1 MLRSLFSKQHSK
13 KGTLLTN
20 TVMLYI
26 LTFSNYL
33 LSLVVVPYESRVL
46 DPALFGLLGTANAIM
61 LYFQLVMDFGYLL
74 SGTQEVAGCRE
85 DKQALS
91 RIFTAVTMG
100 KILLIAV
107 SAVGLQVLCRVIP
120 SWQDKRLLLTLFFIA
135 AALNSLLPDYLY
147 RGMEQMSSITIRTI
161 CIKVFFTI
169 GIFVVLKDPE
179 DIWKIPLVTAMGNL
193 AAVAATLLHL
203 KRKLG
208 ICLQKPDL
216 REMWQTMGR
225 SAAFF
230 YSRIATTAYSALNTV
245 ILDMISGT
253 GAVVGFYNSADKLMA
268 TGKSALTPISDSLY
282 PYMVKN
288 RDFKLVKK
296 VLLVLEPCIF
306 VFCAACF
313 IWAEPLCLLFF
324 GPEYGPAGNVLRAML
339 PVGVIV
345 LPSYILGFPML
356 TAMDLTKHANYSVI
370 FGSAVHVVNLAV
382 LYLTGN
388 ISMITLGIAVSV
400 AEALILGYR
409 IAVILIHRDR
419 LRKERS

>member
-1 MLRSLFSKQHSK
+1 MLRSLFSKRHSK

-74 SGTQEVAGCRE
+74 SGTQEVARCRE
-85 DKQALS
+85 DKTALS
-91 RIFTAVTMG
+91 RLFTAVTMG
-100 KILLIAV
+100 KILLIV
-107 SAVGLQVLCRVIP
+107 LSAVVLQVLCSVIP

-135 AALNSLLPDYLY
+135 TALNSLLPDYLY
-147 RGMEQMSSITIRTI
+147 RGMEQMSSITIRTV

-169 GIFVVLKDPE
+169 GIFVVLKEPD
-179 DIWKIPLVTAMGNL
+179 DIWKIPLVTAIGNL
-193 AAVAATLLHL
+193 AAVAATLVHL

-208 ICLQKPDL
+208 ISLQVPDF
-216 REMWQTMGR
+216 REMWQTMRR
-225 SAAFF
+225 SATFF

-245 ILDMISGT
+245 ILDIISGT
-253 GAVVGFYNSADKLMA
+253 GAVVGFYNSADKLIT

-306 VFCAACF
+306 LFCAACF

-324 GPEYGPAGNVLRAML
+324 GPEYGPAGDVLRAML

-370 FGSAVHVVNLAV
+370 FGSALHVVNLAI

-409 IAVILIHRDR
+409 IVVIWIHRDR

>member
-1 MLRSLFSKQHSK
+1 MGSLFSKLKSK

-46 DPALFGLLGTANAIM
+46 DPALFGLLGTATAIM

-74 SGTQEVAGCRE
+74 SGTQEVARKRE
-85 DKQALS
+85 DRGELGK
-91 RIFTAVTMG
+91 IFTAVTMG
-100 KILLIAV
+100 KVLLIAV
-107 SAVGLQVLCRVIP
+107 SAVVLQILCSVIP
-120 SWQDKRLLLTLFFIA
+120 AWQDKRLLLTLFFVA
-135 AALNSLLPDYLY
+135 TAFNSLLPDYLY
-147 RGMEQMSSITIRTI
+147 RGLEKMSSITVRTV

-169 GIFVVLKDPE
+169 GIFVVLREPD
-179 DIWKIPLVTAMGNL
+179 DIWKIPVVTAVGNVI
-193 AAVAATLLHL
+193 AVVATLIHL
-203 KRKLG
+203 DRKLG
-208 ICLQKPDL
+208 IRLQKPDF
-216 REMWQTMGR
+216 REVWNSMRR
-225 SAAFF
+225 SSTFF

-245 ILDMISGT
+245 ILDVISGT
-253 GAVVGFYNSADKLMA
+253 GAVVGFYNSADKLIA

-282 PYMVKN
+282 PYMVNN

-296 VLLVLEPCIF
+296 VLLVLEPLII
-306 VFCAACF
+306 VFCTCCF

-324 GPEYGPAGNVLRAML
+324 GPEYGPAGNVLRTML
-339 PVGVIV
+339 PVGVVI

-370 FGSAVHVVNLAV
+370 FGSTIHVINLV
-382 LYLTGN
+382 ILCLTGN

-400 AEALILGYR
+400 AETLILAYR
-409 IAVILIHRDR
+409 IVVIWIHRDR
-419 LRKERS
+419 LRKG

>member
-1 MLRSLFSKQHSK
+1 MLRSLFSKRHSQ

-74 SGTQEVAGCRE
+74 SGTQEVARCRE

-100 KILLIAV
+100 KLLLIV
-107 SAVGLQVLCRVIP
+107 ISAVALQVLCSVIP
-120 SWQDKRLLLTLFFIA
+120 TWGDKRLLLTLFFIA
-135 AALNSLLPDYLY
+135 TALNSLLPDYLY
-147 RGMEQMSSITIRTI
+147 RGMERMSSITVRTV

-169 GIFVVLKDPE
+169 GIFVVLKQPD
-179 DIWKIPLVTAMGNL
+179 DIWKIPLVTAVGNL
-193 AAVAATLLHL
+193 AAVAATLVHL

-208 ICLQKPDL
+208 IRLQKPDL
-216 REMWQTMGR
+216 RQARETMAR
-225 SAAFF
+225 SATFF

-245 ILDMISGT
+245 ILDIISGT
-253 GAVVGFYNSADKLMA
+253 GAVVGFYNSADKLIA

-306 VFCAACF
+306 VFCTLCF

-324 GPEYGPAGNVLRAML
+324 GPEYAPAGNVLRAML
-339 PVGVIV
+339 PVGVLV

-370 FGSAVHVVNLAV
+370 FGSALHVVNLAV
-382 LYLTGN
+382 LYLTGT

-409 IAVILIHRDR
+409 IVVIWIHRDR
-419 LRKERS
+419 LRKE

>member
-1 MLRSLFSKQHSK
+1 MLRSIFSKRHSQ
-13 KGTLLTN
+13 KGALLTN

-74 SGTQEVAGCRE
+74 SGTQEVARCRE
-85 DKQALS
+85 DRQALS

-100 KILLIAV
+100 KLLLIV
-107 SAVGLQVLCRVIP
+107 LSAVVLQVLCCVIP
-120 SWQDKRLLLTLFFIA
+120 TWGERRLLLTLFFIA
-135 AALNSLLPDYLY
+135 TALNSLLPDYLY
-147 RGMEQMSSITIRTI
+147 RGMERMSSITVRTV

-169 GIFVVLKDPE
+169 GVFVVLKLPE
-179 DIWKIPLVTAMGNL
+179 DIWKIPLVTAVGNL
-193 AAVAATLLHL
+193 VAVAATLVHL

-216 REMWQTMGR
+216 REMWKTMRR
-225 SAAFF
+225 SSTFF

-245 ILDMISGT
+245 ILDIISGT
-253 GAVVGFYNSADKLMA
+253 GAAVGFYNSADKLIS

-288 RDFKLVKK
+288 RDFKLVRR
-296 VLLVLEPCIF
+296 VLLVLEPCI
-306 VFCAACF
+306 VLFCTACF

-324 GPEYGPAGNVLRAML
+324 GPEYAPAGAVLRAML
-339 PVGVIV
+339 PVGVLV

-370 FGSAVHVVNLAV
+370 FGSAIHVVNLAI

-409 IAVILIHRDR
+409 IVVIWIHRDR
-419 LRKERS
+419 LRKE

>member
-1 MLRSLFSKQHSK
+1 MLRSLFSKRHSK

-74 SGTQEVAGCRE
+74 SGTQEVAKCRE
-85 DKQALS
+85 DKSALS

-100 KILLIAV
+100 KILLIVV
-107 SAVGLQVLCRVIP
+107 SAVGLQILCSVIP
-120 SWQDKRLLLTLFFIA
+120 AWQDKRLLLTLFFVA
-135 AALNSLLPDYLY
+135 TALNSLLPDYLY
-147 RGMEQMSSITIRTI
+147 RGMERMSSITIRTV

-169 GIFVVLKDPE
+169 GIFVVLKEPG
-179 DIWKIPLVTAMGNL
+179 DIWKIPLVTAIGNL
-193 AAVAATLLHL
+193 AAVAATLVHL

-208 ICLQKPDL
+208 ICLQAPDF
-216 REMWQTMGR
+216 REMWQTMRR
-225 SAAFF
+225 SATFF

-245 ILDMISGT
+245 ILDIISGT
-253 GAVVGFYNSADKLMA
+253 GAVVGFYNSADKLIA

-313 IWAEPLCLLFF
+313 VWAEPLCLLFF

-370 FGSAVHVVNLAV
+370 FGSILHVINLAV
-382 LYLTGN
+382 LCLTGN

-409 IAVILIHRDR
+409 IVVIWIHRDR
-419 LRKERS
+419 LRKEQS

>member
-1 MLRSLFSKQHSK
+1 MLRSLFSKQRSK

-46 DPALFGLLGTANAIM
+46 DPTLFGLLGTANAIM

-74 SGTQEVAGCRE
+74 SGTQEVARCRE
-85 DKQALS
+85 NKEKLS
-91 RIFTAVTMG
+91 RIFTAVTVG
-100 KILLIAV
+100 KVLLIAI
-107 SAVGLQVLCRVIP
+107 SAVVLQILCSVIP
-120 SWQDKRLLLTLFFIA
+120 AWRDKRLLLTLFFIA
-135 AALNSLLPDYLY
+135 TALNSLLPDYLY
-147 RGMEQMSSITIRTI
+147 RGLEQMSSITIRTV

-169 GIFVVLKDPE
+169 GIFVVLREPD
-179 DIWKIPLVTAMGNL
+179 DLWKIPLVTAVGNL
-193 AAVAATLLHL
+193 IAVAATMIHL

-208 ICLQKPDL
+208 IRLKKPDFH
-216 REMWQTMGR
+216 EAWQTMRR
-225 SAAFF
+225 SSTFF

-245 ILDMISGT
+245 ILDIISGT
-253 GAVVGFYNSADKLMA
+253 GAVVGFYNSADKLIS

-296 VLLVLEPCIF
+296 VLLVIEPCII
-306 VFCAACF
+306 VFCTCCF
-313 IWAEPLCLLFF
+313 IWAEPLCVLFF
-324 GPEYGPAGNVLRAML
+324 GPEYGPAGAVLRAML
-339 PVGVIV
+339 PVGAIV
-345 LPSYILGFPML
+345 LPSYVLGFPML

-370 FGSAVHVVNLAV
+370 FGSAIHVVNLLL
-382 LYLTGN
+382 LYFTGN

-409 IAVILIHRDR
+409 IVVIWIHRDR
-419 LRKERS
+419 LRKEQG

>member
-1 MLRSLFSKQHSK
+1 LASLFSKLK
-13 KGTLLTN
+13 GKRGTLLTN

-74 SGTQEVAGCRE
+74 SGTQEVARCRE
-85 DKQALS
+85 DKAQLS

-100 KILLIAV
+100 KVILIVL
-107 SAVGLQVLCRVIP
+107 SAVALQVLCSVIP
-120 SWQDKRLLLTLFFIA
+120 AWQDKRLLLTLFFLA
-135 AALNSLLPDYLY
+135 AAINSLLPDYLY
-147 RGMEQMSSITIRTI
+147 RGMEKMSSITVRTV

-169 GIFVVLKDPE
+169 GIFVVLKQPD
-179 DIWKIPLVTAMGNL
+179 DIWKIPLVTAIGN
-193 AAVAATLLHL
+193 AIAVVATLIHL
-203 KRKLG
+203 DKKLD
-208 ICLQKPDL
+208 IRLKKPDFK
-216 REMWQTMGR
+216 EMWAAMRR
-225 SAAFF
+225 SSTFF

-245 ILDMISGT
+245 ILDVISGT
-253 GAVVGFYNSADKLMA
+253 GAVVGFYNSADKLIA
-268 TGKSALTPISDSLY
+268 TGKSALSPISDSLY

-306 VFCAACF
+306 VFCACCF

-370 FGSAVHVVNLAV
+370 FGSAIHVINLIV

-388 ISMITLGIAVSV
+388 ISMISLGIAVSV
-400 AEALILGYR
+400 AEALILAYR
-409 IAVILIHRDR
+409 IIVIVIHRDR
-419 LRKERS
+419 LRKTNY